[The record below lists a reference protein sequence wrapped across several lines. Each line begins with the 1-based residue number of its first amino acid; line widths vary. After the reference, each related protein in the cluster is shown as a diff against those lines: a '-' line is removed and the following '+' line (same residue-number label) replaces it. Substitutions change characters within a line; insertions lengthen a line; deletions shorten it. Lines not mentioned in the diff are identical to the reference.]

1 MKELLTTLSSYLDQF
16 ITWME
21 TLFQTVKDSITEMQ
35 YWIDLLPAG
44 LIASAAIILVLL
56 VIFRILGR

>member
-1 MKELLTTLSSYLDQF
+1 MKELLETLGSYLDQF
-16 ITWME
+16 VTWME
-21 TLFQTVKDSITEMQ
+21 TLFQTVKDSITEMK

>member
-1 MKELLTTLSSYLDQF
+1 MKELFETIGSYLDQF
-16 ITWME
+16 VTWME

>member
-1 MKELLTTLSSYLDQF
+1 MKELFNTISEYLNQF
-16 ITWME
+16 VTWME

>member
-1 MKELLTTLSSYLDQF
+1 MKELLGTISEYLNQF
-16 ITWME
+16 VTWME
-21 TLFQTVKDSITEMQ
+21 TLFQTVKDSIAEMQ